1 MRRTELP
8 DLKLSACFD
17 REGLAEYLGV
27 TVGWIDNA
35 VCERRIP
42 YLKLGHR
49 TVRFPKDA
57 IQKWL
62 SERTFDP
69 AKEK

>member
-1 MRRTELP
+1 MRRTEMP
-8 DLKLSACFD
+8 NLKDSACFD
-17 REGLAEYLGV
+17 RESLATYLGV

-42 YLKLGHR
+42 FLKLGHR
-49 TVRFPKDA
+49 TVRFPKEA
-57 IQKWL
+57 ILRWL
-62 SERTFDP
+62 NEHTFDP

>member
-1 MRRTELP
+1 MGRTTQP
-8 DLKLSACFD
+8 DVRDSACFD
-17 REGLAEYLGV
+17 RESLAQYLGV

-42 YLKLGHR
+42 FLKLGHR
-49 TVRFPKDA
+49 TVRFPKEA

-62 SERTFDP
+62 NEHTFDP
-69 AKEK
+69 VKEK